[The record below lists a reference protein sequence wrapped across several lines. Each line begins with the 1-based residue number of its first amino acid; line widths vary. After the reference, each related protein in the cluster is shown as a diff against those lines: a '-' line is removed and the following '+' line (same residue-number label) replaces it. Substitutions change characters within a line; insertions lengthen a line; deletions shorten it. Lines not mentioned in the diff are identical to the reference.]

1 MVSRTAYEC
10 LNWLCVPNPTPHSHV
25 SPFLT
30 SFHHGSFLSD
40 SLIASKLFLISFKDK
55 SPPIGCGWLRFLTTL
70 WRDSMGRKKEF
81 SHLIHSGHLLC
92 RLTQVC
98 QLKYVPGNMGWFI
111 TRQNLCGSAVEVLSP
126 SSTSVCMNDI
136 DTQII
141 LSLCILS
148 TSLFVFCSL
157 DDKTLDVRDCGL
169 CTETL
174 HTRTGLGW
182 LKIWGTSWV

>member
-1 MVSRTAYEC
+1 M
-10 LNWLCVPNPTPHSHV
+10 LCSDIYTFIQFSKV

-40 SLIASKLFLISFKDK
+40 SLTASKLFLISFKDK

-126 SSTSVCMNDI
+126 SSTSVYMNDI